1 MNSDYP
7 NHSNHF
13 TNYNDEYHKTNFNKV
28 KEFHNSFGL
37 LESNN
42 FTEDLLDPNINNKL
56 IKLRIDLIQ
65 EELNELKDAIE
76 KKDRIEVIDALTD
89 ILYVTYGAGV
99 SFGANLDT
107 AFKIV
112 HDSNMSKLCK
122 TEEEAI
128 NTVEWYKNNQDVYD
142 SPNYRK
148 SNDNKY
154 WVVYNESSGKILKSI
169 NFIKPDLKKLI
180 DL

>member
-13 TNYNDEYHKTNFNKV
+13 TINNISYKTNFNKV

-37 LESNN
+37 LESNK
-42 FTEDLLDPNINNKL
+42 FIEDLLNPDINYKL

-65 EELNELKDAIE
+65 EELNELKEAINQ
-76 KKDRIEVIDALTD
+76 KDRVEVIDALTD

-99 SFGANLDT
+99 SFGANLDE
-107 AFKIV
+107 AFDIV
-112 HDSNMSKLCK
+112 HNSNMSKLCK

-128 NTVEWYKNNQDVYD
+128 STVEWYKNNQDIYD
-142 SPNYRK
+142 TPNYRK

-154 WVVYNESSGKILKSI
+154 WVVFNESSGKILKSI
-169 NFIKPDLKKLI
+169 NFIR
-180 DL
+180 

>member
-1 MNSDYP
+1 MDTDYP

-13 TNYNDEYHKTNFNKV
+13 TNNDENFHETNFLKV

-37 LESNN
+37 LQSNN
-42 FTEDLLDPNINNKL
+42 FSEDLLDPDINSKL

-65 EELNELKDAIE
+65 EELNELKEAIE
-76 KKDRIEVIDALTD
+76 QKDRIEVIDALTD

-99 SFGANLDT
+99 SFGANLDK
-107 AFKIV
+107 AFSIV

-128 NTVEWYKNNQDVYD
+128 NTVEWYKNNQNTYD

-148 SNDNKY
+148 SDDNKY
-154 WVVYNESSGKILKSI
+154 WVVFNESSGKILKSI
-169 NFIKPDLKKLI
+169 NFIKPNLSKLI
-180 DL
+180 N